1 MWKRKGLGKGG
12 MQGGILGRSLI
23 AAIVWRVCPQ
33 IEESHARIASHDCLA
48 SLPTPHALCPPC
60 LCACSFASTSTTPHA
75 PRAPPLQQTLS
86 PHPTLR
92 REDGQDITF
101 EEYNELLSALTDA
114 SVFADKHGD
123 GDLVQARAELPNM
136 AGALKRRR
144 DDEYHNLLPGSAHKD
159 LERINARRARSRA
172 EWERQLTQILDAQA
186 RAGAGGAD
194 MGTQLAEHCVRESR
208 GHAITMAAGLLAV
221 AVQLASAYVALSLS
235 MRLPLKGD

>member
-1 MWKRKGLGKGG
+1 M
-12 MQGGILGRSLI
+12 
-23 AAIVWRVCPQ
+23 
-33 IEESHARIASHDCLA
+33 
-48 SLPTPHALCPPC
+48 
-60 LCACSFASTSTTPHA
+60 
-75 PRAPPLQQTLS
+75 
-86 PHPTLR
+86 R

-144 DDEYHNLLPGSAHKD
+144 DDEYHHLLPGSAHKD

-186 RAGAGGAD
+186 QAGAGGAD